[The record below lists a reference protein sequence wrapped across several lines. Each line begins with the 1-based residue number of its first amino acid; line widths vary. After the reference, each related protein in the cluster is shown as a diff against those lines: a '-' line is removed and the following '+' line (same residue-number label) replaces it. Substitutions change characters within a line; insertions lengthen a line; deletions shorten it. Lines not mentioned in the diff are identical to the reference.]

1 MFEERKA
8 RKALS
13 GFSAKEDAQKNKAI
27 KILTE
32 IGPKCF
38 PVIVEGIKYRTLLYK
53 DGLRILRTLYTKD
66 LLELYIGY
74 MGDSKDEVRFCF
86 KEAILTEARDKAVPQ
101 LIDQLQSENFF
112 IRKSCVDL
120 LSKLGDAR
128 IARKIVP
135 LVKSENQDIKKTA
148 MDLLCNLG
156 GPEATDAMLDLL
168 QDKDWWIRKRAVEG
182 ISKLKDPIT
191 LEPLLQIV
199 RYEKDPQILKSAVDT
214 IGKIGDRRC
223 ARDLLKLLN
232 EEDMV
237 LRQMAMDALINIG
250 DASLVQDLVGMLVSD
265 DVNVRRSV
273 VEILNNIKDPAAGAA
288 LVQSLKDR
296 DWWVR
301 EIATDALTEMRG
313 ENLAKMTL
321 ILLDDP
327 EENVRRSAVEFFN
340 RVHFPE
346 AYGKLVSLLND
357 PDWWVREKALTA
369 VGKMKRP
376 ESIGAILDL
385 MNDGEVK
392 WAVPQA
398 LGEIGGK
405 EVVSP
410 LLELLGDASRSVR
423 LEALKALEQVND
435 PETIPYV
442 KGMVKDEDE
451 DIRKRTLEVLKTMTG
466 RSYKIQ
472 DILEEEREGDRTIAM
487 PIFHVGKLKEGTV
500 LSESYLVL
508 DLCNS
513 TMIGDRYGDQF
524 ALELKRKLTSI
535 VDPIA
540 KIHRIQFSK
549 STGDGYLMT
558 YPTNEMAAEFALE
571 VLREMGR
578 YNRSTDDKHRI
589 DLRFAINFG
598 ESRVDPQG
606 DRLGTAVNMTF
617 RVEGVKGKD
626 LIQTEGGLSPQEVPE
641 ENRIFVTEPVYEELK
656 GKDPYRFQLVGFF
669 DLKGIAGRHR
679 VFWLTGANQPKGT

>member
-13 GFSAKEDAQKNKAI
+13 GFSAKDETQKTKAI
-27 KILTE
+27 KTLYDL
-32 IGPKCF
+32 GKKCF
-38 PVIVEGIKYRTLLYK
+38 PVIVEGIK
-53 DGLRILRTLYTKD
+53 LRTLVYKDAQRILKTMYTKD
-66 LLELYIGY
+66 LLELYVEY
-74 MGDSKDEVRFCF
+74 MADSKDDVRFCF
-86 KEAILTEARDKAVPQ
+86 KDTILSEAREKAVPL
-101 LIDQLQSENFF
+101 LIENLKSSSFF
-112 IRKSCVDL
+112 IRRSCSDL
-120 LSKLGDAR
+120 LSKLGDSK
-128 IARKIVP
+128 IAPKIVP
-135 LVKSENQDIKKTA
+135 LVKSDNPDLKKTA
-148 MDLLCNLG
+148 MDLLSNLG
-156 GPEATDAMLDLL
+156 GPEATNTMLELL

-191 LEPLLQIV
+191 VEPLLQII
-199 RYEKDPQILKSAVDT
+199 RYEKDPQILKTAVET
-214 IGKIGDRRC
+214 IGKIGDSRC

-232 EEDMV
+232 EDDMV

-250 DASLVQDLVGMLVSD
+250 DASLVQDLVGMLVND

-301 EIATDALTEMRG
+301 EIATDALSEMKG
-313 ENLAKMTL
+313 DNLAKMTMN
-321 ILLDDP
+321 LLDDP

-346 AYGKLVSLLND
+346 AYDKLVSLLKD
-357 PDWWVREKALTA
+357 PDWWVREKALIA

-376 ESIGAILDL
+376 ESIQPILEL
-385 MNDGEVK
+385 MNDNEVK

-405 EVVSP
+405 EVVPP
-410 LLELLGDASRSVR
+410 LLELLGDHSRSVR
-423 LEALKALEQVND
+423 IEALKALGQVND
-435 PETIPYV
+435 PDTIPYV
-442 KGMVKDEDE
+442 KGMVKDEDA
-451 DIRKRTLEVLKTMTG
+451 DIRKRTLEILKAMTG

-472 DILEEEREGDRTIAM
+472 EILDEEKAGDRSIAL
-487 PIFHVGKLKEGTV
+487 PIFNVGKLKEGMV
-500 LSESYLVL
+500 LSESFLVL

-524 ALELKRKLTSI
+524 ALDLKRKLTSI

-540 KIHRIQFSK
+540 KSHRVQFSK

-558 YPTNEMAAEFALE
+558 YPTNEMAADFAME

-578 YNRSTDDKHRI
+578 YNRSTDQKHQI
-589 DLRFAINFG
+589 DLRFAINLG
-598 ESRVDPQG
+598 ESRVDSQG

-626 LIQTEGGLSPQEVPE
+626 LIEAESGLSPQGMPE
-641 ENRIFVTEPVYEELK
+641 ENRIFVTEPVFEELK
-656 GKDPYRFQLVGFF
+656 GKDTYRFQLVGFF

-679 VFWLTGANQPKGT
+679 IFWLTSSN